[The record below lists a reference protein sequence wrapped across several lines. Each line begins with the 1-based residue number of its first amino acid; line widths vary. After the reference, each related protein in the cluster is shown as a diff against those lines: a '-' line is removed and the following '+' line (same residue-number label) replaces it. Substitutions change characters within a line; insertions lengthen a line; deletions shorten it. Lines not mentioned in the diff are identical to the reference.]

1 MPPLR
6 QILLI
11 LALLAP
17 VACSQPLEGRIIER
31 LTTAGL
37 GEPMARCMAE
47 RWVKR
52 LSPLQLREIASA
64 AEDLEAQGGKLNV
77 GGLIARVRQI
87 NDPEIVEVVSSSTVV
102 CALTA

>member
-1 MPPLR
+1 MRPIITLV
-6 QILLI
+6 
-11 LALLAP
+11 ALLALA
-17 VACSQPLEGRIIER
+17 ACSQPLEGRIVDR
-31 LTTAGL
+31 LISAGL
-37 GEPMARCMAE
+37 NEPMARCMAE

-52 LSPLQLREIASA
+52 LSPLQLREIANA
-64 AEDLEAQGGKLNV
+64 AEDLQAQGGKLNV